1 MCFKKPSKALLFFY
15 SIFPIA
21 VVFSSFSMTHIQT
34 RIKGL
39 AEASIGASGINIK
52 MDLQLPRKLS
62 YKTL

>member
-15 SIFPIA
+15 AIFPIA

-39 AEASIGASGINIK
+39 PEASEVANGINI
-52 MDLQLPRKLS
+52 MRD
-62 YKTL
+62 